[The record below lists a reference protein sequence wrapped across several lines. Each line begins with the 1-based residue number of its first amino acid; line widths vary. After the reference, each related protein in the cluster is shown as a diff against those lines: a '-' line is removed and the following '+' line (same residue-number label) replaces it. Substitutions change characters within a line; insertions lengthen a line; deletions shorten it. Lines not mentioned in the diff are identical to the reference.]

1 MTAKRAKIA
10 VAMGDGIGPE
20 IMDAT
25 LRILKSA
32 GARLD
37 IEEVTVGEKAYL
49 AGETKG
55 ISDADFAKLEAVD
68 AFLKAPL
75 NTPQG
80 KGYSSVNVAI
90 RKHFDLFTNI
100 RPSVSLEP
108 VINSRSGAQGV
119 DLVMIR
125 ENLEDLYAGIESRPS
140 ADVTVGRKVIT
151 KSESER
157 IIRTAFEY
165 ARVNGRNKVTA
176 IAKDNIQKFT
186 DGTNFH
192 DVFDEVAQDY
202 PDITPEFYIAD
213 IGLARLGPR
222 ASDFDVVVTQNMYG
236 DIGSDVVGESLGS
249 IGISGSAN
257 IGSDFAMFEAVHG
270 TAPDIQGKDLAN
282 PTGLLMASVM
292 MLNYLGQSD
301 VAEKVHNALLSTL
314 EAGYMTGDVYG
325 GDYATHKVGTTDF
338 ASAVI
343 KRMGQTPNILK
354 PVDYSAVK
362 DGFEIPAFK
371 TTHLADDFNAVG
383 IDVGIATLDDAK
395 TLAADLQSRCPY
407 GLELTEIRSVRGD
420 KVWPEESRAFGSD
433 YLTARFMF
441 EDAAADQSQK
451 MMDVANL
458 TMALSDKNIREM
470 TMLTTSADGRTLNF
484 R

>member
-25 LRILKSA
+25 LRILKAA

-55 ISDADFAKLEAVD
+55 ISDADFARLESVD

-108 VINSRSGAQGV
+108 VINSRSGAKGV

-125 ENLEDLYAGIESRPS
+125 ENLEDLYAGIENRPS

-165 ARVNGRNKVTA
+165 ARVNGRKKVTA
-176 IAKDNIQKFT
+176 ISKDNIQKFT

-192 DVFDEVAQDY
+192 DVFDEVAADY
-202 PDITPEFYIAD
+202 PEIEPEFYIAD

-222 ASDFDVVVTQNMYG
+222 AADFDVVVTQNMYG

-257 IGSDFAMFEAVHG
+257 IGANFAMFEAVHG
-270 TAPDIQGKDLAN
+270 TAPDIAGQDIAN

-301 VAEKVHNALLSTL
+301 VAEKLHDALLTTL
-314 EAGYMTGDVYG
+314 ESGFMTGDVYG

-338 ASAVI
+338 ANAVI
-343 KRMGQTPNILK
+343 AHMGQK
-354 PVDYSAVK
+354 PRTLEPADYSAVQ
-362 DGFEIPAFK
+362 DGFTIPEFK
-371 TTHLADDFNAVG
+371 YTHIVDDFNTVG
-383 IDVGIATLDDAK
+383 VDIGIATLDDDH
-395 TLAADLQSRCPY
+395 TLAADIQSLCPH
-407 GLELTEIRSVRGD
+407 ELDLKEIRSVRGD
-420 KVWPEESRAFGSD
+420 KIWPDGAEVFGSD

-441 EDAAADQSQK
+441 ADAAEDDAQK
-451 MMDVANL
+451 MRAVANL
-458 TMALSDKNIREM
+458 MMALSDKKIREI
-470 TMLTTSADGRTLNF
+470 TMLTTSADGMTPNF